1 MSQISLKCNDGCTI
15 LAVIASIIIGIITA
29 FLTITAVIDV
39 TTAFLW
45 VTFGIAIVYLAV
57 NLVTASSIRCVAIQN
72 CVCSKIPVLLTG
84 ILGTILTSVI
94 LLGISFAATSLVGAL
109 ITGALGFFFTLM
121 ISETACLIKCASGCT
136 ED

>member
-1 MSQISLKCNDGCTI
+1 MSNMCIRCSDGCTI
-15 LAVIASIIIGIITA
+15 LSVIASIIIGVIVA
-29 FLTITAVIDV
+29 FLTITARITV
-39 TTAFLW
+39 TAAFLW

-57 NLVTASSIRCVAIQN
+57 NLVTASSVRCVAIQN

-94 LLGISFAATSLVGAL
+94 LLGVTFAATSLVGAL

-121 ISETACLIKCASGCT
+121 IAETACLIKCAAGCA

>member
-1 MSQISLKCNDGCTI
+1 MSQISLRCNDGCTI

-57 NLVTASSIRCVAIQN
+57 NLVTASSVRCVAIQS

-121 ISETACLIKCASGCT
+121 ISETACLIKCASGCN